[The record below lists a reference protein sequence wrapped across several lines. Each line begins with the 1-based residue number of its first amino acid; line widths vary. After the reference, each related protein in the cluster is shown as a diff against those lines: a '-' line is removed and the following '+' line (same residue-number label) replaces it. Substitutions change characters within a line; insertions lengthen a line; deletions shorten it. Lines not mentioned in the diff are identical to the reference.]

1 MPCRRA
7 PTAVRHSR
15 SHGCSVLAF
24 ACRILPALSAP
35 LLRRGKTSTC
45 NHKRHLGGVFF
56 CFIFVYTLHMFGK
69 LKSFAAKK
77 LIEQQIKKL
86 PPQQQAAAGQ
96 QAQMIFALME
106 KNPKL
111 FEQITKEIEAEVKKG
126 KGQQAAALAVL
137 PKYANE
143 LRELMG
149 DAAPQK
155 GSGVAF
161 KADGSVHR

>member
-1 MPCRRA
+1 
-7 PTAVRHSR
+7 
-15 SHGCSVLAF
+15 
-24 ACRILPALSAP
+24 
-35 LLRRGKTSTC
+35 
-45 NHKRHLGGVFF
+45 
-56 CFIFVYTLHMFGK
+56 MFGK

-143 LRELMG
+143 LRGLMG
-149 DAAPQK
+149 DTAPQK

-161 KADGSVHR
+161 NADGSVHK

>member
-1 MPCRRA
+1 
-7 PTAVRHSR
+7 
-15 SHGCSVLAF
+15 
-24 ACRILPALSAP
+24 
-35 LLRRGKTSTC
+35 
-45 NHKRHLGGVFF
+45 
-56 CFIFVYTLHMFGK
+56 MFGK

-143 LRELMG
+143 LRGLMG
-149 DAAPQK
+149 DTAPQK